1 MSPQEAVETLIARGW
16 TEAAIADAVGVTQPT
31 INRIKGGAVPA
42 YDTGLAIVNLAK
54 SKRVAA

>member
-16 TEAAIADAVGVTQPT
+16 TEAAIAEAVGVTQPT
-31 INRIKGGAVPA
+31 INRIKGGAEPSYA
-42 YDTGLAIVNLAK
+42 TGLALVTLAK